1 MSYFDINRYQKFNP
15 QNSSNQL
22 NTQFLN
28 NFETPSIITSE
39 QLYLLQTTNLQT
51 TNLQTTNL
59 QTTNL
64 QTTNLQ
70 TTNLQTTLRFKP
82 IRRNISDILDK
93 SMDQN
98 ILDKSMEQNILE
110 KLREKSMSKTTK
122 EDKELGIDKYNEKYK
137 DLDIM
142 ILAEKLRSITNQ
154 NFNNWTKDHIISDL
168 IEYKRFKIKTDNK
181 YIEDLNKYYENENI
195 DNELKDSDKII
206 EELINLSKDILN
218 HHKKDIKKL
227 YKEYMKN
234 SYTELKLLFE
244 KIPKPKILSPNLT
257 TDNIRRFLINN
268 YKNDILYQN
277 KLLPQGIIPSNS
289 PLPIPS
295 LRVPKPLS
303 RLPIPSSRLPIPS
316 SRLPI
321 PSNSPLQ
328 NPSNST
334 LQTPSLRVPKPLL
347 RLNPQSE
354 TLKIPL
360 PKILPMNLG
369 NLSTY
374 LNSND
379 NKTLSAEKKSDVIN
393 SIKYYDSLGLDQLQD
408 ITKFSLSK
416 REIIQK
422 LISEE
427 KLNTDLIYNNGK

>member
-39 QLYLLQTTNLQT
+39 QLYL
-51 TNLQTTNL
+51 
-59 QTTNL
+59 L

-316 SRLPI
+316 
-321 PSNSPLQ
+321 NSPLQ

>member
-39 QLYLLQTTNLQT
+39 QLYL
-51 TNLQTTNL
+51 
-59 QTTNL
+59 L

-168 IEYKRFKIKTDNK
+168 I
-181 YIEDLNKYYENENI
+181 
-195 DNELKDSDKII
+195 
-206 EELINLSKDILN
+206 
-218 HHKKDIKKL
+218 
-227 YKEYMKN
+227 
-234 SYTELKLLFE
+234 
-244 KIPKPKILSPNLT
+244 
-257 TDNIRRFLINN
+257 
-268 YKNDILYQN
+268 
-277 KLLPQGIIPSNS
+277 
-289 PLPIPS
+289 
-295 LRVPKPLS
+295 
-303 RLPIPSSRLPIPS
+303 
-316 SRLPI
+316 
-321 PSNSPLQ
+321 
-328 NPSNST
+328 
-334 LQTPSLRVPKPLL
+334 
-347 RLNPQSE
+347 
-354 TLKIPL
+354 
-360 PKILPMNLG
+360 
-369 NLSTY
+369 
-374 LNSND
+374 
-379 NKTLSAEKKSDVIN
+379 
-393 SIKYYDSLGLDQLQD
+393 
-408 ITKFSLSK
+408 
-416 REIIQK
+416 
-422 LISEE
+422 
-427 KLNTDLIYNNGK
+427 

>member
-39 QLYLLQTTNLQT
+39 QLYL
-51 TNLQTTNL
+51 
-59 QTTNL
+59 L

-316 SRLPI
+316 
-321 PSNSPLQ
+321 NSPLQ

-334 LQTPSLRVPKPLL
+334 LQNPSLRVPKPLL

>member
-39 QLYLLQTTNLQT
+39 QLYL
-51 TNLQTTNL
+51 
-59 QTTNL
+59 
-64 QTTNLQ
+64 LQ

-316 SRLPI
+316 
-321 PSNSPLQ
+321 NSPLQ

-334 LQTPSLRVPKPLL
+334 LQNPSLRVPKPLL